1 MDRLRQTLALT
12 APGASMTLSDLG
24 GAAMAAEHFVPHIF
38 FGLNPMAVSTV
49 ILCVTYAVIIWDKLN
64 RAIVALLGASLMVV
78 IGALDQT
85 EALKGIDWNTIGLLT
100 GMMILVSISRRSGMF
115 QYLAIWSAQR
125 AKAHPAGI
133 LLLLQLTTA
142 VVSALL
148 DNVTTV
154 LLVVPVTLAITKELD
169 VPPYPFLFA
178 EVFASN
184 IGGTATLIGDPPNI
198 LIGSQVG
205 LDFNAFIVHLTPVI
219 IVVMA
224 AQALMIHLLWGKALK
239 STPAR
244 KALVMGMS
252 APESILDWTLLKQ
265 SLVVLTIVIV
275 AFVLARPLHLEP
287 ATIAMAGAA
296 VLMFLDNWQHH
307 NEKQSENVH
316 KTFSD
321 VEWITIFFFIGLFIV
336 VHGVEV
342 GGLLNLLANKLVAA
356 TGGNMATAGYAIL
369 WASAFLSAIV
379 DNIPFVATM
388 IPLIKSMAPAYGG
401 PDKIEPLWWCLSLG
415 ACLGGNG
422 TLIGASANLTVAG
435 IAERNGVTFR
445 FITYTLYAM
454 PMMVVS
460 VAICH
465 VYVWWRYF

>member
-1 MDRLRQTLALT
+1 
-12 APGASMTLSDLG
+12 MT
-24 GAAMAAEHFVPHIF
+24 EHSFIPHLF
-38 FGLNPMAVSTV
+38 FGMNPMVVSTV
-49 ILCVTYAVIIWDKLN
+49 ILLATYAAIIWDKLN
-64 RAIVALLGASLMVV
+64 RSIVALLGASVMIL
-78 IGALDQT
+78 IGALDQA
-85 EALKGIDWNTIGLLT
+85 EALKGVDWNTIGLLM
-100 GMMILVSISRRSGMF
+100 GMMILVSISRRSGIF
-115 QYLAIWSAQR
+115 QYLAIWSAK
-125 AKAHPAGI
+125 KANASPAGI
-133 LLLLQLTTA
+133 LLILQITTA
-142 VVSALL
+142 VASALL

-154 LLVVPVTLAITKELD
+154 LLMVPVTLAITRELE
-169 VPPYPFLFA
+169 VPPYPYLFA

-198 LIGSQVG
+198 LIGSLAN
-205 LDFNAFIVHLTPVI
+205 LDFNAFVIHLTPVI
-219 IVVMA
+219 VVVMA
-224 AQALMIHLLWGKALK
+224 AQAVMIHILWGRSLK
-239 STPAR
+239 STPEHQAR
-244 KALVMGMS
+244 VMAMDANS
-252 APESILDWTLLKQ
+252 AILDAVLLKQ
-265 SLVVLTIVIV
+265 SVVVLTLVIV
-275 AFVLARPLHLEP
+275 AFVFSRQLHAEP
-287 ATIAMAGAA
+287 ATIAMSGAA

-316 KTFSD
+316 RTFGD
-321 VEWITIFFFIGLFIV
+321 IEWITIFFFVGLFIV

-342 GGLLNLLANKLVAA
+342 GGLLRLLAEKLVAA
-356 TGGNMATAGYAIL
+356 TGGNMAAAGYAIL

-435 IAERNGVTFR
+435 LAERNGIPFR
-445 FITYTLYAM
+445 FMTYTFYAM

-465 VYVWWRYF
+465 LYVWLRYF

>member
-1 MDRLRQTLALT
+1 
-12 APGASMTLSDLG
+12 
-24 GAAMAAEHFVPHIF
+24 MADQLFVPHIF
-38 FGLNPMAVSTV
+38 FGLDAMMVSTI
-49 ILCVTYAVIIWDKLN
+49 ILCITYAAIVWDKFN
-64 RAIVALLGASLMVV
+64 RAIVALIGAAAMIW
-78 IGALDQT
+78 IGALDQN

-100 GMMILVSISRRSGMF
+100 GMMILVSVSRRSGMF
-115 QYLAIWSAQR
+115 EYLAIWSAQR
-125 AKAHPAGI
+125 ARAKPAGI

-142 VVSALL
+142 VVSSLL

-154 LLVVPVTLAITKELD
+154 LLVVPVTLAITRELD

-198 LIGSQVG
+198 MIGSLAG
-205 LDFNAFIVHLTPVI
+205 LDFNAFIIHLTPVI
-219 IVVMA
+219 VVVMA
-224 AQALMIHLLWGKALK
+224 VQALMIHLIWGKALK

-244 KALVMGMS
+244 RALVMGMS
-252 APESILDWTLLKQ
+252 AKETVLDWTLLKQ
-265 SLVVLTIVIV
+265 SLVVLIAVIS

-287 ATIAMAGAA
+287 ATIALTGAA

-307 NEKQSENVH
+307 AEKQSQNVH
-316 KTFSD
+316 KTFGD

-336 VHGVEV
+336 VRGVEV
-342 GGLLNLLANKLVAA
+342 GGLLRLLANDLVAA
-356 TGGNMATAGYAIL
+356 TGGHIATAGYAIL
-369 WASAFLSAIV
+369 WASAFLSAVI

-388 IPLIKSMAPAYGG
+388 IPLIKSMAPAFGG
-401 PDKIEPLWWCLSLG
+401 TEKIEPLWWCLSLG

-435 IAERNGVTFR
+435 LAERNGIPFR
-445 FITYTLYAM
+445 FMTYTFYGL

-465 VYVWWRYF
+465 IYVWWRYF